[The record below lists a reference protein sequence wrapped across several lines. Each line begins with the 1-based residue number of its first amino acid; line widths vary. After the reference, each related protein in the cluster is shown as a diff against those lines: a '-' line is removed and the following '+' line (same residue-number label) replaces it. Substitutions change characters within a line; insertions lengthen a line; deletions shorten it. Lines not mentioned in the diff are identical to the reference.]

1 MFLIHGYVD
10 QLFDN
15 VIVAFDDSSKDNV
28 FS

>member
-1 MFLIHGYVD
+1 MFLIHGYVG

-15 VIVAFDDSSKDNV
+15 VIITFDDSSKDNV